1 MPSLAHISAMPCSR
15 RCSAPR
21 HGASRSRPRR
31 RARRRCCRR
40 RGRTAG
46 PIPRSTRG
54 SRRRR
59 SRGRRPPGRAGHWP
73 RRRRCRSRRVG
84 VAVARI
90 DDAAREHPRA
100 AGVVGA
106 VGAAREQHLDA
117 AGAVADDDDGRGGPR
132 RPLRGRLGG
141 GCREGRSVGGRSTH
155 RRSAGANRGSVE
167 CGTDRM
173 RRWRPSATS
182 DIAAIALP
190 TALAPCCLSPRTA
203 AAAKMTPS
211 QRPTLQRRRLRK
223 TRSSTPC
230 FTMPSFSS

>member
-1 MPSLAHISAMPCSR
+1 MPCSR

-21 HGASRSRPRR
+21 HGASRSAASPSSASSLSPMARPN
-31 RARRRCCRR
+31 
-40 RGRTAG
+40 
-46 PIPRSTRG
+46 
-54 SRRRR
+54 SRPDSSKD
-59 SRGRRPPGRAGHWP
+59 SRIAATKKSRPPTASAEPGAGLGVVDAEAGG
-73 RRRRCRSRRVG
+73 VG

-155 RRSAGANRGSVE
+155 RRSAGANRGGVE

-173 RRWRPSATS
+173 RRWRASATS
-182 DIAAIALP
+182 DTAALAPP

-203 AAAKMTPS
+203 AAAKMTAIAAAN
-211 QRPTLQRRRLRK
+211 LQRRRLRK
-223 TRSSTPC
+223 LRSSTPC